1 MCWNHVPHVALE
13 IEVYVAY
20 ISWIIFSLLF
30 KTLLATVAITG
41 LRVIIRIT
49 PPFTVLSTPSSQVCN
64 AYYLNESGVMEG
76 DAYI

>member
-1 MCWNHVPHVALE
+1 M
-13 IEVYVAY
+13 
-20 ISWIIFSLLF
+20 
-30 KTLLATVAITG
+30 ATVAITR

-49 PPFTVLSTPSSQVCN
+49 PPFTVLSKPNSRVCN

>member
-1 MCWNHVPHVALE
+1 M
-13 IEVYVAY
+13 
-20 ISWIIFSLLF
+20 
-30 KTLLATVAITG
+30 ATVAITR

-49 PPFTVLSTPSSQVCN
+49 PPFTVLSKPNSRVVCN